1 MKKIIVW
8 SISILAFI
16 AIMAGGWKWNQQ
28 VEETAADA
36 KESLEMPAGKK
47 TTSNKSGLT
56 NEQGEAEN
64 TEKAESDKSNKSSDK
79 ETSSSQSDGETKQ
92 GGKKE
97 NGQKSAD
104 NEKSDDSNEAESASA
119 GNSSDQGTAKTNEK
133 KNKSLAEIKT
143 YYNSLFS
150 ELEAQET
157 SKIDQLVVEAKA
169 EIISKKTPMSELIGK
184 YQSYAGLMER
194 NADSTFNTLYQQL
207 QFDLESNGYSLN
219 EAQEFQQTY
228 NAKKQERKSRVISQL
243 KNM

>member
-8 SISILAFI
+8 SISVLALL

-36 KESLEMPAGKK
+36 KESLEMPASKK
-47 TTSNKSGLT
+47 NNSNKPGIP
-56 NEQGEAEN
+56 NEQAEAEN
-64 TEKAESDKSNKSSDK
+64 EEEDETDKSSKSSDK
-79 ETSSSQSDGETKQ
+79 ETSSSHSDSETKQ

-104 NEKSDDSNEAESASA
+104 NKKSNESNELETGSA
-119 GNSSDQGTAKTNEK
+119 GNSSDHGTAKPNK

-143 YYNSLFS
+143 YYNSLFT

-169 EIISKKTPMSELIGK
+169 EIISKKKPASELIGK

-219 EAQEFQQTY
+219 EAQEYQQTY

-243 KNM
+243 KNL

>member
-8 SISILAFI
+8 SISILAFL
-16 AIMAGGWKWNQQ
+16 AIIAGGWKWNQQ

-36 KESLEMPAGKK
+36 KESLEMPASKK
-47 TTSNKSGLT
+47 NNSNKPGLP
-56 NEQGEAEN
+56 NEQSEAEN
-64 TEKAESDKSNKSSDK
+64 KEQDETDKSSKSS
-79 ETSSSQSDGETKQ
+79 SSSHSDSKTKQ

-104 NEKSDDSNEAESASA
+104 NAKADDSNELESGSA
-119 GNSSDQGTAKTNEK
+119 GNSSDHGTTKPNEK
-133 KNKSLAEIKT
+133 KKKSLAEIKT
-143 YYNSLFS
+143 YYNSLFA

-169 EIISKKTPMSELIGK
+169 EIISKKTPASELIGK

-219 EAQEFQQTY
+219 EAQEYQQTY

-243 KNM
+243 KNL